1 MYSKLSKLIAIT
13 AALAMIIVAC
23 DSGDDDDSPA
33 PSTFTPAGK
42 VLISSAGQSFTMG
55 STSGFDDEQPAH
67 AVSFTKD
74 FWIDSTEIT
83 QALYDELMSASYAE
97 YTTPTWFPP
106 YGVGATYPAY
116 HVYWDDAVLFCN
128 ALSRRDGL
136 DSVYSYTSITGTPG
150 NLCELVGVTSDLSTN
165 GYRLPTEAEWEFAC
179 KGNDSR
185 DLYWGRDI
193 EPYPATPADS
203 SEVGQYA
210 VWYANSYEFGAD
222 SSAFGAQPVAT
233 KLPMRSDSMTWLEIS
248 TNGATITMLNMQ
260 AAQRPIRSAPR
271 PETFMSCAVE
281 AGAATQSTCVRRTG
295 RSPCLITPITLS
307 VSAPS
312 FPRSKFR
319 AQLSLK

>member
-233 KLPMRSDSMTWLEIS
+233 KLPNAFGLHDMAGNLYEWCHDYYAEYAS
-248 TNGATITMLNMQ
+248 
-260 AAQRPIRSAPR
+260 
-271 PETFMSCAVE
+271 
-281 AGAATQSTCVRRTG
+281 GAATDPFGPATGDFHVMRGGSWGSNAEYLRSSNRTFTVPDYAYYFIG
-295 RSPCLITPITLS
+295 
-307 VSAPS
+307 
-312 FPRSKFR
+312 FR
-319 AQLSLK
+319 TVVPAQ